1 MSLPATIHTSV
12 GQSLLGKITR
22 FFNNGV
28 SDVLVEALQNS
39 RRAGA
44 SRVEIDT
51 IDTDGRAILV
61 VRDDGIGVDDPTKLV
76 TLGES
81 GWDAAIAHREDPAG
95 MGVFSLAGRHVE
107 IRSHARGADDGWR
120 VVIPPEA
127 WEMGIAL
134 AVEPWKV
141 EIGTQIRIGMP
152 EAWIADL
159 ANAAANA
166 ARHYPLPVLFRGE
179 QLKQTDFLAGALHV
193 EKWHGCRIGIFH
205 DRGHI
210 PSSYP
215 RINFHGLT
223 VSCPMPSISEV
234 DANETWHVR
243 VDIVDAPALQLVL
256 PARKEMVQNA
266 ALEHLREAA
275 EQAIFRMIAHTGRHR
290 LAHAQWLRARELG
303 VELPEAEAWLSAW
316 FPRTADGQG
325 MPEGERVAGVP
336 MLLFPDDEPPIEQCA
351 GRVLRTGDA
360 LGGALVR
367 EVAEFR
373 GYSWYD
379 ALPHISALSF
389 RIETDF
395 GTFRYEEGRTLPDT
409 VQSGHVAGITLDVV
423 VSPSRVAAEGGV
435 PHSLPAQIL
444 IAPDDVW
451 SADLDDTVILL
462 SSGCSVEPNDLAN
475 LLEDICF
482 CACDDSDADS
492 WSTQQRNFEMQARQI
507 ANALLLGE
515 DAAIL
520 ERIRDIIHDEIG
532 WLIPSGR
539 QVSMVAGCGQL
550 ELAFMR
556 EQTTAASA

>member
-51 IDTDGRAILV
+51 INVGGRAILV
-61 VRDDGIGVDDPTKLV
+61 IRDDGIGVDDPAKLV
-76 TLGES
+76 TLGDS

-95 MGVFSLAGRHVE
+95 MGVFSLAGRRVE
-107 IRSHARGADDGWR
+107 IRSHARGADHGWR

-127 WEMGIAL
+127 WETGAAL
-134 AVEPWKV
+134 AVEPW
-141 EIGTQIRIGMP
+141 EIDFGTEIRIDMP

-166 ARHYPLPVLFRGE
+166 ARHYPLPVLFKGE
-179 QLKQTDFLAGALHV
+179 QLKRTDFLAGAVRV
-193 EKWHGCRIGIFH
+193 EGWHGCRIGIFH

-234 DANETWHVR
+234 DASETWHVR
-243 VDIVDAPALQLVL
+243 VDIADAPALQLVL

-266 ALEHLREAA
+266 ALEHLGEAA
-275 EQAIFRMIAHTGRHR
+275 ERAIFRTIAQTGRHR
-290 LAHAQWLRARELG
+290 LARAQWLRARELA
-303 VELPEAEAWLSAW
+303 VDLPEAEAWLLAW
-316 FPRTADGQG
+316 FPRTADGEG
-325 MPEGERVAGVP
+325 MPDGERVAAVP
-336 MLLFPDDEPPIEQCA
+336 MVLVPDAEPPIEQCA
-351 GRVLRTGDA
+351 ARVLRSGEA
-360 LGGALVR
+360 LGGTLVR
-367 EVAEFR
+367 EVSEFE
-373 GYSWYD
+373 GYGWYD
-379 ALPHISALSF
+379 ALPRISDLSF
-389 RIETDF
+389 RFETDR

-409 VQSGHVAGITLDVV
+409 VQSGYVAAIALDVTV
-423 VSPSRVAAEGGV
+423 NPSRDGTDAAV
-435 PHSLPAQIL
+435 CHSMPADVL
-444 IAPDDVW
+444 IAPDDGW
-451 SADLDDTVILL
+451 SADLEETVILL
-462 SSGCSVEPNDLAN
+462 SPGCAIAPNDLAD
-475 LLEDICF
+475 LLEDTCF
-482 CACDDSDADS
+482 CARDDVDDDS
-492 WSTQQRNFEMQARQI
+492 WSTQQRNFQMQARQI

-520 ERIRDIIHDEIG
+520 ERIRDIVHDEIG
-532 WLIPSGR
+532 WLIPAGR
-539 QVSMVAGCGQL
+539 QVSMVAGGGQVD
-550 ELAFMR
+550 LAFAN
-556 EQTTAASA
+556 AATVSASG